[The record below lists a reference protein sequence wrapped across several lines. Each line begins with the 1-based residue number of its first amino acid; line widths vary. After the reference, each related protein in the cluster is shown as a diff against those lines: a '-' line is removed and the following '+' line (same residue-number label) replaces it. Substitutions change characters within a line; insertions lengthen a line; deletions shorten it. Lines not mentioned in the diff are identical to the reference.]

1 MNAASED
8 LASVIDTSAI
18 GLSLG
23 ANLFVSQVPESPD
36 ECVALID
43 QGGFAPEL
51 NYVYEKPSLQVIVR
65 GARGPYPPAYAL
77 AKAVADALHGLHG
90 QTISGT
96 RYVLVYQESDIF
108 SAGYDE
114 SHRPML
120 SVNFGIHRTDAAS

>member
-23 ANLFVSQVPESPD
+23 TNLFVSQLPESPD

-65 GARGPYPPAYAL
+65 GDRGDYRAAYAL
-77 AKAVADALHGLHG
+77 ARAISDALHALHGL
-90 QTISGT
+90 TVSGT
-96 RYVLVYQESDIF
+96 RYVLVFREGDII
-108 SAGYDE
+108 SVGKDE
-114 SHRPML
+114 SHRPLL
-120 SVNFGIHRTDAAS
+120 SVNFGIHRTDA